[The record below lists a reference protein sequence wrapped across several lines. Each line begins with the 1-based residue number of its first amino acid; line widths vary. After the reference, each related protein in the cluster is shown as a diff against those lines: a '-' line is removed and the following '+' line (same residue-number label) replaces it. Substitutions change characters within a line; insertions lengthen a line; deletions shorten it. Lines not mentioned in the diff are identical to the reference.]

1 MKKHIACWVAFLILF
16 GMAGGAGAAMVDAQW
31 TDVWSPEGG
40 PVYFGN
46 NGGYSTYSYQH
57 NIIDDEGFNPG
68 QDIINSYT
76 LTIGLSDDGDRSSE
90 WAFINLP
97 GLFSDR
103 LVKVDFSDII
113 IGSSIAGVFSLNED
127 GLLNVTIH
135 RLWGDFYLTGSTLVA
150 EGHAS
155 ESAVP
160 IPAAVLL
167 LGSGLIGLLGL
178 RRVAA
183 A

>member
-31 TDVWSPEGG
+31 TDVWSPDGG

-57 NIIDDEGFNPG
+57 NIIDDEGFIPG
-68 QDIINSYT
+68 QDIINDYA
-76 LTIGLSDDGDRSSE
+76 LTIGLSDDGDRRSE

-97 GLFSDR
+97 GLASDR
-103 LVKVDFSDII
+103 IVEVDFNDITM
-113 IGSSIAGVFSLNED
+113 GSSFAGLFSLNAN
-127 GLLNVTIH
+127 GILNVTIQ
-135 RLWGDFYLTGSTLVA
+135 RLWGDFYLTDSTLA
-150 EGHAS
+150 ADGQTPS
-155 ESAVP
+155 VP

-167 LGSGLIGLLGL
+167 LGSGLIGLLGY

-183 A
+183 E